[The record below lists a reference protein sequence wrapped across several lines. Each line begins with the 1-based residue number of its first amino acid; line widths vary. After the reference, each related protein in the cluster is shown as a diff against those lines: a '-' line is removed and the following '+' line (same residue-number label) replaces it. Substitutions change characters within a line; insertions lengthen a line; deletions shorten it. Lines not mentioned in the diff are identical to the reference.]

1 MAYIAAETVDTLAHL
16 VREQSTE
23 LARVRVELA
32 GLRAEVR
39 ALAEAEADDS
49 QAELIEAAH
58 AAFAGSTFVAADLLE
73 AALGDDGAAIRLSAL
88 VAGRSARSVGKL
100 LGTARNRRTDRG
112 LVLRRAGHCNAGT
125 IWCIGE

>member
-1 MAYIAAETVDTLAHL
+1 MAYVAAETVDTLVRL

-39 ALAEAEADDS
+39 ALAQAEADDD

-58 AAFAGSTFVAADLLE
+58 AAYAGQTFVAMDLIT
-73 AALGDDGAAIRLSAL
+73 AAAGNNAAGIRLTAM
-88 VAGRSARSVGKL
+88 VVGKSARSVGRML
-100 LGTARNRRTDRG
+100 HAARDRRTARG
-112 LVLRRAGHCNAGT
+112 LVLRRVGDCSAGA
-125 IWCIGE
+125 IWCVGE